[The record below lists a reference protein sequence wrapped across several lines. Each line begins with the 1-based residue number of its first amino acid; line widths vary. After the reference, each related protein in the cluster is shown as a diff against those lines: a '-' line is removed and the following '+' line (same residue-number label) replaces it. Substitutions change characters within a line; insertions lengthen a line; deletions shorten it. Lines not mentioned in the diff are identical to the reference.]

1 MKYVLR
7 IQWIKLKVSEG
18 KIAGKYP
25 QKFGY

>member
-1 MKYVLR
+1 MKHVLR

-18 KIAGKYP
+18 NIAGKYP

>member
-1 MKYVLR
+1 MKRVLR
-7 IQWIKLKVSEG
+7 IQWIKLEVSEG